1 MNPLLSNPWVR
12 ACKKY
17 LHDLDPAAYSMETD
31 ELMDRLASF
40 FLNQKDAERF
50 IATISRMYSAGYSKA
65 TKDIQDQLKKENI
78 KLKIINPETKNQ
90 AQGQI

>member
-1 MNPLLSNPWVR
+1 MNPLLANPWVR

-17 LHDLDPAAYSMETD
+17 LHDLDPAGYSTETD

-50 IATISRMYSAGYSKA
+50 IATLGKMYSAGYSKA
-65 TKDIQDQLKKENI
+65 ALDIQEQLKKENI
-78 KLKIINPETKNQ
+78 KLKIINPTMKSP
-90 AQGQI
+90 AQGQK